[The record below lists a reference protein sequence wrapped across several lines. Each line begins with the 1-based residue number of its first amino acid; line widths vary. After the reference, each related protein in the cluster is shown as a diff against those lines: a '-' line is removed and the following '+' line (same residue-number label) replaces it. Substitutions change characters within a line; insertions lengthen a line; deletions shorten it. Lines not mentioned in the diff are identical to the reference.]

1 MKLSIS
7 NPHIA
12 LIENV
17 IHWVQENVLQNR
29 TQVKQLWEET
39 QRKAIDKKKLA
50 YFFTIVYCF

>member
-17 IHWVQENVLQNR
+17 IHWVQENVLQN
-29 TQVKQLWEET
+29 LS
-39 QRKAIDKKKLA
+39 RKESSHI
-50 YFFTIVYCF
+50 